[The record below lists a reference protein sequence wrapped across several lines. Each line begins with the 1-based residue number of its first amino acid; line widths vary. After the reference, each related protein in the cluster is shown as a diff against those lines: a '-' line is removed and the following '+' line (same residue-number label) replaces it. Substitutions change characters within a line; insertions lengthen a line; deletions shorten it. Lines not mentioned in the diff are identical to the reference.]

1 MVSCPFNGKEVS
13 KCFVTAQGWTR
24 VILLVLGQWPS
35 LGWRAWKYYLSL
47 IMIVDNIGGLLGPI
61 NCPLI
66 PGVVHTLDDR
76 RNIRRF
82 VHFRTDAH
90 TWLGMIRY
98 LHTYR
103 YTYIYIY
110 IYIWSSHFF
119 LFFFLFFF
127 FYYCDAWGF
136 VLHWWLN
143 GGVAHVVATCS
154 TSIDWEASF
163 PVEIFSIFP
172 HFPRQRAFWSL
183 SFPFALLSSCY
194 FLTFLLRVVSPTS

>member
-1 MVSCPFNGKEVS
+1 
-13 KCFVTAQGWTR
+13 
-24 VILLVLGQWPS
+24 
-35 LGWRAWKYYLSL
+35 
-47 IMIVDNIGGLLGPI
+47 MIVDNIGGLLGPI

-66 PGVVHTLDDR
+66 PGVVHTLDDC
-76 RNIRRF
+76 RNMRRF
-82 VHFRTDAH
+82 VHFHTDTH

-110 IYIWSSHFF
+110 IYIYISDP
-119 LFFFLFFF
+119 LLFFF
-127 FYYCDAWGF
+127 FFGCDAWGS

-143 GGVAHVVATCS
+143 GSVAHVVATCS

-163 PVEIFSIFP
+163 PVEIFSVFP

-183 SFPFALLSSCY
+183 SFLFALPSSCY
-194 FLTFLLRVVSPTS
+194 FLTFLLWVVSPTS